1 MKAVIQVVESAT
13 LKVSDKLIS
22 SIKCGLVVYFCVE
35 KEDDEEKLNY
45 FAKKIAQMRIF
56 VDENGKMNRSV
67 KDVGG
72 EILLVSQFT
81 LAGNCEHGNRPSFTL
96 AELPERANALYLKL
110 GKIIN
115 ETYQLPVKFGVF
127 SADMTISQKNR
138 GPVTIILTDNK

>member
-1 MKAVIQVVESAT
+1 MKAVIQVVENAT
-13 LKVSDKLIS
+13 LKVSDKMIS
-22 SIKCGLVVYFCVE
+22 SIKNGLVVYFCVE

-56 VDENGKMNRSV
+56 VDENGKMNKSV
-67 KDVGG
+67 KDICG

-81 LAGNCEHGNRPSFTL
+81 LAGNCEHGNRPSFIS

-110 GKIIN
+110 GKILN
-115 ETYQLPVKFGVF
+115 EVYQISVKFGVF
-127 SADMTISQKNR
+127 GADMTISQKNR

>member
-1 MKAVIQVVESAT
+1 MKAVIQVVENAT

-22 SIKCGLVVYFCVE
+22 SIKNGLVVYFCVE

-56 VDENGKMNRSV
+56 VDENGKMNKSV
-67 KDVGG
+67 KDICG

-81 LAGNCEHGNRPSFTL
+81 LAGNCEHGNRPSFIS

-110 GKIIN
+110 GKILN
-115 ETYQLPVKFGVF
+115 EVYQIQVKFGVF
-127 SADMTISQKNR
+127 GADMTISQKNR

>member
-1 MKAVIQVVESAT
+1 MKAVIQVVENAT

-22 SIKCGLVVYFCVE
+22 SIKNGLVVYFCVE

-56 VDENGKMNRSV
+56 VDENGKMNKSV
-67 KDVGG
+67 KDICG

-81 LAGNCEHGNRPSFTL
+81 LAGNCEHGNRPSFIS

-110 GKIIN
+110 GKILN
-115 ETYQLPVKFGVF
+115 EVYQTPVKFGVF
-127 SADMTISQKNR
+127 GADMTISQKNR

>member
-1 MKAVIQVVESAT
+1 MKAVIQVVENAT

-22 SIKCGLVVYFCVE
+22 SIKNGLVVYFCVE

-56 VDENGKMNRSV
+56 VDENGKMNKSV
-67 KDVGG
+67 KDIGG

-81 LAGNCEHGNRPSFTL
+81 LAGNCEHGNRPSFIS

-110 GKIIN
+110 GKILN
-115 ETYQLPVKFGVF
+115 EVYQIQVKFGVF
-127 SADMTISQKNR
+127 GADMTISQKNR

>member
-56 VDENGKMNRSV
+56 VDENGKMNKSV
-67 KDVGG
+67 N
-72 EILLVSQFT
+72 SQFT

-115 ETYQLPVKFGVF
+115 ETYQIPVRFGVF
-127 SADMTISQKNR
+127 GADMTISQKNR

>member
-1 MKAVIQVVESAT
+1 MKAVIQVVENAT
-13 LKVSDKLIS
+13 LKVSDKMIS
-22 SIKCGLVVYFCVE
+22 SIKNGLVVYFCVE

-45 FAKKIAQMRIF
+45 FAKKIAQLRIF

-81 LAGNCEHGNRPSFTL
+81 LAGNCEHGNRPSFIS

-110 GKIIN
+110 GKILN
-115 ETYQLPVKFGVF
+115 EVYQISVKFGVF
-127 SADMTISQKNR
+127 GADMTISQKNR

>member
-1 MKAVIQVVESAT
+1 MKAVIQVVENAT

-22 SIKCGLVVYFCVE
+22 SIKNGLVVYFCVE

-45 FAKKIAQMRIF
+45 FAKKIAQLRIF

-81 LAGNCEHGNRPSFTL
+81 LAGNCEHGNRPSFIS

-110 GKIIN
+110 GKILN
-115 ETYQLPVKFGVF
+115 EVYQIQVKFGVF
-127 SADMTISQKNR
+127 GADMTISQKNR

>member
-1 MKAVIQVVESAT
+1 MKAVIQVVENAT

-22 SIKCGLVVYFCVE
+22 SIKNGLVVYFCVE

-56 VDENGKMNRSV
+56 VDENGKMNKSV
-67 KDVGG
+67 KDICG

-81 LAGNCEHGNRPSFTL
+81 LAGNCEHGNRPSFIS

-110 GKIIN
+110 GKILN
-115 ETYQLPVKFGVF
+115 EVYQISVKFGVF
-127 SADMTISQKNR
+127 GADMTISQKNR

>member
-1 MKAVIQVVESAT
+1 MKAVIQVVENAT

-22 SIKCGLVVYFCVE
+22 SIKNGLVVYFCVE

-56 VDENGKMNRSV
+56 VDENGKMNKSV
-67 KDVGG
+67 KDICG

-81 LAGNCEHGNRPSFTL
+81 LAGNCEHGNRPSFIS

-110 GKIIN
+110 GKILN
-115 ETYQLPVKFGVF
+115 ETYQIPVKFGVF
-127 SADMTISQKNR
+127 GADMTIPQKNR

>member
-115 ETYQLPVKFGVF
+115 ETYQIPVKFGVF
-127 SADMTISQKNR
+127 GVDMTISQKNR

>member
-22 SIKCGLVVYFCVE
+22 SIKNGLVVYFCVE

-115 ETYQLPVKFGVF
+115 ETHQIPVKFGVF
-127 SADMTISQKNR
+127 GADMTISQKNR

>member
-22 SIKCGLVVYFCVE
+22 SIKNGLVVYFCVE

-56 VDENGKMNRSV
+56 VDENGKMNKSV
-67 KDVGG
+67 KDICG

-81 LAGNCEHGNRPSFTL
+81 LAGNCEHGNRPSFIS

-110 GKIIN
+110 GKILN
-115 ETYQLPVKFGVF
+115 EVYQIQVKFGVF
-127 SADMTISQKNR
+127 GADMTISQKNR

>member
-1 MKAVIQVVESAT
+1 MKAVIQVVENAT

-110 GKIIN
+110 GKILN
-115 ETYQLPVKFGVF
+115 EVYQIPVKFGVF
-127 SADMTISQKNR
+127 GADMTISQKNR

>member
-1 MKAVIQVVESAT
+1 MKAVIQVVENAT

-45 FAKKIAQMRIF
+45 FAKKIAQLRIF

-81 LAGNCEHGNRPSFTL
+81 LAGNCEHGNRPSFIS

-110 GKIIN
+110 GKILN
-115 ETYQLPVKFGVF
+115 EVYQISVKFGVF
-127 SADMTISQKNR
+127 GADMTISQKNR

>member
-110 GKIIN
+110 GKRIN
-115 ETYQLPVKFGVF
+115 EAYQIPVKFGVF
-127 SADMTISQKNR
+127 GADMTISQKNR

>member
-1 MKAVIQVVESAT
+1 MKAVIQVVENAT
-13 LKVSDKLIS
+13 LKVSDKMIS
-22 SIKCGLVVYFCVE
+22 SIKNGLVVYFCVE

-56 VDENGKMNRSV
+56 VDENGKMNKSV
-67 KDVGG
+67 KDIGG

-81 LAGNCEHGNRPSFTL
+81 LAGNCEHGNRPSFIS

-110 GKIIN
+110 GKILN
-115 ETYQLPVKFGVF
+115 EVYQIQVKFGVF
-127 SADMTISQKNR
+127 GADMTISQKNR

>member
-1 MKAVIQVVESAT
+1 MKAVIQVVENAT

-22 SIKCGLVVYFCVE
+22 SIKNGLVVYFCVE

-56 VDENGKMNRSV
+56 VDENGKMNKSV
-67 KDVGG
+67 KDIRG

-81 LAGNCEHGNRPSFTL
+81 LAGNCEHGNRPSFIS

-110 GKIIN
+110 GKILN
-115 ETYQLPVKFGVF
+115 EVYQISVKFGVF
-127 SADMTISQKNR
+127 GADMTISQKNR

>member
-22 SIKCGLVVYFCVE
+22 SIKNGLVVYFCVE

-56 VDENGKMNRSV
+56 VDENGKMNKSV
-67 KDVGG
+67 KDIRG

-81 LAGNCEHGNRPSFTL
+81 LAGNCEHGNRPSFIS

-110 GKIIN
+110 DKILN
-115 ETYQLPVKFGVF
+115 EVYQIQVKFGVF
-127 SADMTISQKNR
+127 GADMTISQKNR

>member
-22 SIKCGLVVYFCVE
+22 SIKNGLVVYFCVE

-56 VDENGKMNRSV
+56 VDENGKMNKSV
-67 KDVGG
+67 KDIRG

-81 LAGNCEHGNRPSFTL
+81 LAGNCEHGNRPSFIS

-110 GKIIN
+110 GKILN
-115 ETYQLPVKFGVF
+115 EVYQIQVKFGVF
-127 SADMTISQKNR
+127 GADMTISQKNR

>member
-1 MKAVIQVVESAT
+1 MKAVIQVVENAT

-22 SIKCGLVVYFCVE
+22 SIKNGLVVYFCVE

-45 FAKKIAQMRIF
+45 FAKKIAQLRIF
-56 VDENGKMNRSV
+56 VDENGKMNKSV
-67 KDVGG
+67 KDIGG

-81 LAGNCEHGNRPSFTL
+81 LAGNCEHGNRPSFIS

-110 GKIIN
+110 GKILN
-115 ETYQLPVKFGVF
+115 EVYQTPVKFGVF
-127 SADMTISQKNR
+127 GADMTISQKNR